1 MFVKKNTANTNKLRN
16 LPFGTP
22 ILFLNSDYDPLP
34 SRLNFVVK
42 LPLDKKKSWTLYSR
56 FDISEMYYNASDRDN
71 SLVH

>member
-42 LPLDKKKSWTLYSR
+42 LPLDKKKVER
-56 FDISEMYYNASDRDN
+56 FIQDLIFQKCIIMLRIEIIP
-71 SLVH
+71 